1 MERIIEKPHLPKGKV
16 RCLII
21 GEKYRKLLEKPFF
34 DRKIDII
41 CAKNNNFVD
50 ERLSGHVDLSMVHGG
65 GNVMYAAEHLK
76 DSENIHKI
84 TDRGFAIN
92 YLPNPLNA
100 AYPND
105 AAMNVCIIGDNV
117 ICNPKTAN
125 EKLLSGR
132 HVISCKQGYT
142 KCSTVVVDERSII
155 TSDKLIAANSA
166 LHGIEA
172 FLVNDSFVKLQGF
185 DKGFIGGAAFKISED
200 VLAFTGVIKN
210 DEARKSIEAFLSERG
225 IAAEYL
231 TDDEIFDIGS
241 AIPIIEEI

>member
-21 GEKYRKLLEKPFF
+21 GEKYCKMLEKPLY
-34 DRKIDII
+34 DRKIDVI
-41 CAKNNNFVD
+41 CAKNNDFVD

-84 TDRGFAIN
+84 IDRGFSVN
-92 YLPNPLNA
+92 YLPNPLDIE
-100 AYPND
+100 YPAD
-105 AAMNVCIIGDNV
+105 AGMNVCIIGDCV

-125 EKLLSGR
+125 QELLRGLR
-132 HVISCKQGYT
+132 IISCKQGYT

-155 TSDKLIAANSA
+155 TSDKLIAANSV
-166 LHGIEA
+166 LYGIEA
-172 FLVNDSFVKLQGF
+172 FLVNDSFVRLQGF

-200 VLAFTGVIKN
+200 VMAFTGVIKN
-210 DEARKSIEAFLSERG
+210 DEARKSIEAFLHERG